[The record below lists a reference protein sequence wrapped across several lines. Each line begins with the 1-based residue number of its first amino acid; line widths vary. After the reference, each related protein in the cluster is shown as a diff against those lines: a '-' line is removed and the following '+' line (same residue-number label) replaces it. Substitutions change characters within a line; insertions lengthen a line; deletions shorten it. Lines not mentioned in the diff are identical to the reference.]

1 MKLIL
6 STFVTWKSLIL
17 SFMILSSIKK
27 LASLLTKNQIVKV
40 SGLLVLL
47 LIGMLFEIIGIG
59 ILLPTLEI
67 ISDPT
72 VFYSNKYLLVFKRRK
87 IIYQ

>member
-6 STFVTWKSLIL
+6 STFVTWKSVIL

-27 LASLLTKNQIVKV
+27 LVSLLTKNQIVKV

-47 LIGMLFEIIGIG
+47 VIGMLFEIIGIG

-67 ISDPT
+67 I
-72 VFYSNKYLLVFKRRK
+72 
-87 IIYQ
+87 